1 LNIGIISTRKIYQ
14 SIEFQF
20 YIVICFDRGTDLNRS
35 LISYWLLLRC
45 KIKIWGLCER
55 CNMSRN
61 V

>member
-1 LNIGIISTRKIYQ
+1 LNNGISSTSKIYQ

-20 YIVICFDRGTDLNRS
+20 YIVNCLDRGTDLKRL

-45 KIKIWGLCER
+45 RIKIWGLYER
-55 CNMSRN
+55 CNTSRS